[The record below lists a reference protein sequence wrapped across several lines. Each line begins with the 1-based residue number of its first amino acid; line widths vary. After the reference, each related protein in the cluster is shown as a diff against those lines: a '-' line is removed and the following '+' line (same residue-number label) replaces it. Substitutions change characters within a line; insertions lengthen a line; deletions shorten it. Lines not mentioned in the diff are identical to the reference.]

1 METIWYIL
9 LGWFILGIV
18 ALILISFRKDKANV
32 IEDIQDS
39 LMKHGTPY
47 GLFSLIILYIAL
59 PFSILYSIAYFF
71 KRK

>member
-1 METIWYIL
+1 MEKLWYIPIA
-9 LGWFILGIV
+9 WFILGII

-47 GLFSLIILYIAL
+47 GLFSLLILYIAL
-59 PFSILYSIAYFF
+59 PFSILYSLAYFF